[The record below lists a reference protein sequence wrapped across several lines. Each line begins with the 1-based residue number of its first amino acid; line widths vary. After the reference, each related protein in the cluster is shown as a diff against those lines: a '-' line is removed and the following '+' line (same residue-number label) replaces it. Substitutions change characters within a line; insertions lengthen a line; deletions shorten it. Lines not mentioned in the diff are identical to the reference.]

1 MVDALGS
8 LNLSPCLRSLCFL
21 SFFSSFMFGN
31 CNTIQCR
38 LIQPL
43 QELAESH
50 GIALFAIDE
59 VHCVSKWGHDF
70 RPAYRS
76 VTFIP
81 SIFSLFMY
89 QLVYIQHLLPLLF
102 IHCLYLLVYNILN
115 YHSLWF
121 VCISKKLEFFA

>member
-1 MVDALGS
+1 
-8 LNLSPCLRSLCFL
+8 
-21 SFFSSFMFGN
+21 MFGN

-43 QELAESH
+43 QKLAENR

-81 SIFSLFMY
+81 FYLFTVYVSIS
-89 QLVYIQHLLPLLF
+89 VHIT
-102 IHCLYLLVYNILN
+102 
-115 YHSLWF
+115 S
-121 VCISKKLEFFA
+121 

>member
-1 MVDALGS
+1 
-8 LNLSPCLRSLCFL
+8 
-21 SFFSSFMFGN
+21 MFGN

-43 QELAESH
+43 QKLAESH

-81 SIFSLFMY
+81 SIYSFIVYVSISVHTTSFTPSIYSLF
-89 QLVYIQHLLPLLF
+89 VSVSVHTT
-102 IHCLYLLVYNILN
+102 
-115 YHSLWF
+115 S
-121 VCISKKLEFFA
+121 